1 MRTTYCFLG
10 LRDIPPLEETRHKMM
25 TYLLDRHD
33 NSRDKRFT
41 PYYDVVFVLDSS
53 ESISRAD
60 FNVSVSVAKSLVT
73 RFEPDS
79 PFAAITFGTNASVS
93 FNFKSPKVSKRINT
107 GTVLMAK
114 GRQL

>member
-1 MRTTYCFLG
+1 MRTTYCVLG
-10 LRDIPPLEETRHKMM
+10 LRAIPPLEETRHKMM
-25 TYLLDRHD
+25 AYLLDRHH

-53 ESISRAD
+53 ETISRAD
-60 FNVSVSVAKSLVT
+60 FNVNVSVAKSLVT

-79 PFAAITFGTNASVS
+79 RFAAITFGANASVS
-93 FNFKSPKVSKRINT
+93 FNLKSPKVSKRINS

-114 GRQL
+114 SRQL